1 MKRLKTLAVLALA
14 TAAVTA
20 TPVLAQRHY
29 DRDNNPPGPHGGP
42 GTNWENP
49 PGWRGGPGASPD
61 RRYYRWHGKRV
72 EFRYRDGYYYNRAYG
87 YYHPRYG
94 WWNQRA
100 KCWFDRDDN
109 PPGPRGGPGT
119 NWENPPGWRGGPGAS
134 PDRYGS
140 CR

>member
-1 MKRLKTLAVLALA
+1 MRRFKMFAVALA
-14 TAAVTA
+14 TAALTTVSMTG
-20 TPVLAQRHY
+20 PSLAQ
-29 DRDNNPPGPHGGP
+29 DRDNNPPGWRGGP

-61 RRYYRWHGKRV
+61 RRYYRHHGKRIQFV
-72 EFRYRDGYYYNRAYG
+72 HRHGYYYNPHYG
-87 YYHPRYG
+87 YWHPTYG
-94 WWNQRA
+94 WWNQAGR
-100 KCWFDRDDN
+100 CWLDRDDN

-134 PDRYGS
+134 PDRYGR